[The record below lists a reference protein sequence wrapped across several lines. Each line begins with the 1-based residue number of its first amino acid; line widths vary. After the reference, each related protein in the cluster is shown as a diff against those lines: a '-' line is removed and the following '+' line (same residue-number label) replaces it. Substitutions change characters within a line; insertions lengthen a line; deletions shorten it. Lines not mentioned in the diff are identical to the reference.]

1 MIARVLAAA
10 LTATVLLAQTPIS
23 KETPT
28 PTAPSVEKEIQEEQQ
43 PELGELGNPRS
54 SFKLGSAKYLEG
66 KNLVYSLFVDTPDA
80 KWSDK
85 EKQEVLENLKIAEE
99 YIETAAR
106 DYRKKVDL
114 VVDFKENP
122 SLTGTGKIYFSVKD
136 GKDYEERLDREIAK
150 WLDTKISYEELL
162 EEHKAKGI
170 AMVVFFNHK
179 GTPYAICYDGVDNP
193 QESLIMFAD
202 EVPSVYAHE
211 LLHLFGAHDLY
222 EDAEYT
228 QEVCEY
234 IQKAYPLEIM
244 YTVKDSTGRMNRTT
258 IENEIS
264 PITAYHLGWV
274 NYTEEIDV
282 FPQLSR

>member
-150 WLDTKISYEELL
+150 WLDTKVSYEELL

-170 AMVVFFNHK
+170 AMVVFLIIK
-179 GTPYAICYDGVDNP
+179 VLLMPYAMMEWIIRRKALLCLQMKFRRSMHMSCCTCLEHMICMRMRN
-193 QESLIMFAD
+193 IRRRFANT
-202 EVPSVYAHE
+202 YKRHIHWK
-211 LLHLFGAHDLY
+211 L
-222 EDAEYT
+222 
-228 QEVCEY
+228 C
-234 IQKAYPLEIM
+234 I
-244 YTVKDSTGRMNRTT
+244 R
-258 IENEIS
+258 
-264 PITAYHLGWV
+264 
-274 NYTEEIDV
+274 
-282 FPQLSR
+282 